1 MQINK
6 EQLYELIKDIKTK
19 KEYEEDIKKI
29 QTEYDQ
35 LFDENTA
42 SLLIID
48 ELGRNKQNICKISDL
63 KTGEECTVYG
73 QITKIN
79 QQRTFN
85 RKNGSNGRVVNL
97 ELTDNTGRCLLV
109 LWDKDVE
116 LVKNKTIQKGT
127 NVKIINGYVKEGYK
141 NIELNVGRW
150 SIIETEP
157 ENAPENIINETIKE
171 DENIIRGK
179 LIEIEPTHAFFK
191 DNGEFGFVTKIKIM
205 ENTIVKKIS
214 VWDEK
219 VKEIQKY
226 RIGTQIEI
234 TNLDTREKNGT
245 KELHLNGRSNIKKL

>member
-1 MQINK
+1 
-6 EQLYELIKDIKTK
+6 
-19 KEYEEDIKKI
+19 
-29 QTEYDQ
+29 
-35 LFDENTA
+35 LF
-42 SLLIID
+42 
-48 ELGRNKQNICKISDL
+48 C
-63 KTGEECTVYG
+63 
-73 QITKIN
+73 
-79 QQRTFN
+79 F
-85 RKNGSNGRVVNL
+85 
-97 ELTDNTGRCLLV
+97 LLV
-109 LWDKDVE
+109 RHLCPI
-116 LVKNKTIQKGT
+116 VKNKTIQKGT

-171 DENIIRGK
+171 EENIIRGK

-205 ENTIVKKIS
+205 ENTVVKKIS